1 VDFGQALASLR
12 QRGRLSQLELAGLS
26 GVSQRHISFLESGRS
41 NPGQDSVTKLVRA
54 LELSY
59 ADTNFLYACAGLSC
73 PRPTFNFA
81 DPEFAPARRAI
92 EQLLHSQ
99 MPSPSI
105 ATLRSGEIVMAND
118 AFKAVVKWAFDG
130 RAPWRKRTGGEDNL
144 YDLTLHPK
152 GLCQFMVNPEEVIP
166 HTLRRLR
173 NAARSEE
180 TARSVLMRAEA
191 YKGISGFCAIT
202 ETPTSAGS
210 SVLVERY
217 LARGRTLNF
226 VSMVASFGSPEDVTA
241 QALQIELFFAAD
253 AETEKNLA
261 AIWKDHSR

>member
-12 QRGRLSQLELAGLS
+12 QRCRLSQLELAGLS

-41 NPGQDSVTKLVRA
+41 NPGPDSVTKLVRA

-59 ADTNFLYACAGLSC
+59 ADTNFLYACAGLSG

-92 EQLLHSQ
+92 EQLLLSQ
-99 MPSPSI
+99 LPSPSI
-105 ATLRSGEIVMAND
+105 ATLRSGEIVMANE
-118 AFKAVVKWAFDG
+118 AFKAAVNWAFEG
-130 RAPWRKRTGGEDNL
+130 RTPWRKKSGGEDNL
-144 YDLTLHPK
+144 YDLTLHTK
-152 GLCQFMVNPEEVIP
+152 GLRQFMVNPEEIIP

-173 NAARSEE
+173 ASARSVEAARSIL
-180 TARSVLMRAEA
+180 RRAEA
-191 YKGISGFCAIT
+191 YPGIRNFSSIPEAL
-202 ETPTSAGS
+202 TSAGS

-217 LARGRTLNF
+217 LVRGRALNL

-241 QALQIELFFAAD
+241 QALQIELFFPAD
-253 AETEKNLA
+253 GETGKTLA
-261 AIWKDHSR
+261 AIWKDQSR

>member
-1 VDFGQALASLR
+1 MDFGHALASLR

-41 NPGQDSVTKLVRA
+41 NPGPGSVTKLVRA

-59 ADTNFLYACAGLSC
+59 ADTNFLYACAGLSS
-73 PRPTFNFA
+73 PRPNFNFA

-92 EQLLHSQ
+92 EQLLDSHV
-99 MPSPSI
+99 PSPAI
-105 ATLRSGEIVMAND
+105 ATLRGGAIVIANE
-118 AFKAVVKWAFDG
+118 AFKSAVNWAFEG
-130 RAPWRKRTGGEDNL
+130 STPWRKRAGGEDNF

-152 GLCQFMVNPEEVIP
+152 GLRQFMVNPEEVIP

-173 NAARSEE
+173 VAAHSEE
-180 TARSVLMRAEA
+180 TARTVLRRAEA
-191 YKGISGFCAIT
+191 YPGIQGFAVIP
-202 ETPTSAGS
+202 ETPTSAAS

-217 LARGRTLNF
+217 LVRGRALNL
-226 VSMVASFGSPEDVTA
+226 VSMVACFGSPEDVTA

-253 AETEKNLA
+253 GETGKNLA
-261 AIWKDHSR
+261 AIWKDHSC